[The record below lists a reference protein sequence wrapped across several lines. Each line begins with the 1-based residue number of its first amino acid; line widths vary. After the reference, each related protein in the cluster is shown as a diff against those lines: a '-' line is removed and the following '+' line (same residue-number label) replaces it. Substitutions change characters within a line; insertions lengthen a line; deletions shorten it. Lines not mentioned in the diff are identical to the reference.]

1 MTKLQFLD
9 KASKRSDELVQSIEG
24 LEARMK
30 KTDKLP
36 ELRKIAQ
43 ELDMVRLELRFNTEV
58 TIDLK

>member
-1 MTKLQFLD
+1 MTKLQIMD